1 VAFDP
6 ALVHAFDQLFE
17 GESFAG
23 KEVLVLLPDR
33 TRPFPFE
40 LILQLFSIRLWTADA
55 DENRIMYAIASGTHV
70 PGPADLDPLRA
81 FLAEPPIVLDALPEE
96 RMVSVGTT
104 KRGTDVRV
112 HPALLESDIVISL
125 DMLALHY
132 FAGFGGGG
140 KMLFPGLGARTS
152 IAANHRLALAPERGL
167 APGVEPG
174 RTHDNPVALDLREA
188 HELLPR
194 ARHLTL
200 APVDED
206 EEERF
211 GLFVWSD
218 YAEFDRLCANYA
230 NRCRVG
236 ERHAADFVVALA
248 TDAVGIDV
256 VQAHKALFHAALY
269 ARDGGEVI
277 LFAECPEGVG
287 SPALAR
293 WLAQPNRE
301 RLEAEARSNYDLNA
315 QTAISLAAI
324 AERTRVTWVSPRPL
338 PELAAWGIEVVAD
351 PGAALGRAERAVRE
365 GRSVVR
371 LDRPTRRLP
380 EA

>member
-1 VAFDP
+1 MPYNPEVDRAVEL
-6 ALVHAFDQLFE
+6 LV
-17 GESFAG
+17 GTESLAG
-23 KEVLVLLPDR
+23 KNVLVLLPDR

-40 LILQLFSIRLWTADA
+40 FIVLPVAFELLCAGVEERRLLFG
-55 DENRIMYAIASGTHV
+55 IASGTHA
-70 PGPADLDPLRA
+70 PRPADLDPLRGLLPEGA
-81 FLAEPPIVLDALPEE
+81 LVLDPFPEE

-104 KRGTDVRV
+104 ERGTDVRV
-112 HPALLESDIVISL
+112 HPVLLESDVVISL
-125 DMLALHY
+125 DMIALHY

-140 KMLFPGLGARTS
+140 KMLFPGLGARAS

-200 APVDED
+200 TPMDD
-206 EEERF
+206 EEGGT

-230 NRCRVG
+230 DRCRVG
-236 ERHAADFVVALA
+236 DRHAADFVVALA

-293 WLAQPNRE
+293 WLAKPNRE
-301 RLEAEARSNYDLNA
+301 RLEADARAAYDLNA
-315 QTAISLAAI
+315 QTAISLVSIAA
-324 AERTRVTWVSPRPL
+324 RTRVTWVSPHPL
-338 PELAAWGIEVVAD
+338 PELAAWGIEVVPD
-351 PGAALGRAERAVRE
+351 PEAAIERVARAVRD
-365 GRSVVR
+365 GRKVVR
-371 LDRPTRRLP
+371 LDHPTRRLP
-380 EA
+380 AA